1 MWNISLFQLNYD
13 ELEKKA
19 VSDVL
24 DSGWI
29 TMGENIIE
37 FESQFGS
44 FLGHDIKCTAVSSG
58 TAAMH
63 LAFLALDIQPG
74 DEIII
79 PALTFVSDANCV
91 KLMGATPV
99 LADCNSI
106 DDWNVTANSID
117 AVITEKTKAVVVVH
131 FAGYPCDMKPIVDL
145 CREKGIYLIEDC
157 AHSPGAEIDGKMC
170 GSWGD
175 IGCFSFFTNKN
186 ISIGE
191 GGMTSTSND
200 ELAKRLSSL
209 RSHGMT
215 SLTLDRHKGRSISYD
230 VTEPGLNYRMDEIR
244 AALGLVQLKKLS
256 HSNAQRKLLTDRYR
270 QNLLS
275 TNISIPYQGMKLSA
289 SSAFHILPAL
299 LPDNINRLEVINK
312 LKEIGIQTSIHYP
325 AFWNFTAY
333 KDVYNEDE
341 TPIASIITQGEITL
355 PLFPMMTIDQVDQVT
370 TALIEA
376 CQ

>member
-44 FLGHDIKCTAVSSG
+44 FLGDGIKCSAVSSG

-63 LAFLALDIQPG
+63 LAFLALDILPG

-106 DDWNVTANSID
+106 DDWNVSANSID
-117 AVITEKTKAVVVVH
+117 AVITKKTKAVVVVH
-131 FAGYPCDMKPIVDL
+131 FAGYPCDMKPIVAL

-186 ISIGE
+186 LSIGE

-200 ELAKRLSSL
+200 ELAKRISSL
-209 RSHGMT
+209 IFS
-215 SLTLDRHKGRSISYD
+215 
-230 VTEPGLNYRMDEIR
+230 
-244 AALGLVQLKKLS
+244 
-256 HSNAQRKLLTDRYR
+256 
-270 QNLLS
+270 
-275 TNISIPYQGMKLSA
+275 
-289 SSAFHILPAL
+289 
-299 LPDNINRLEVINK
+299 
-312 LKEIGIQTSIHYP
+312 
-325 AFWNFTAY
+325 
-333 KDVYNEDE
+333 
-341 TPIASIITQGEITL
+341 
-355 PLFPMMTIDQVDQVT
+355 
-370 TALIEA
+370 
-376 CQ
+376 